1 MSPPNFMAIHPRD
14 ISTDVSWG
22 HSCSDM
28 SVWTKDCSKRDI
40 SVLWASTDEVIS
52 LFFFQWQKYMVK
64 RHKITQQ
71 KYNSTQ
77 TQNCQ
82 PAFDHFK
89 PNVPS
94 VLSCCSSRHGLPSHP
109 ASYWLLHPQTHLCTS
124 DERLVRLP
132 RGKWPD
138 FTSFWIVTEIISCCK
153 CIYGTFYTTGH
164 SVVYIHYVLYCQAY
178 ILKKG
183 CFIVPTCKTPS
194 SFYVISCVDTLM
206 LREATDAESAAPANR
221 CSSNE
226 WHRHVPRSYIAQLFY
241 I

>member
-1 MSPPNFMAIHPRD
+1 MFH
-14 ISTDVSWG
+14 
-22 HSCSDM
+22 
-28 SVWTKDCSKRDI
+28 
-40 SVLWASTDEVIS
+40 EVIVVQICQS
-52 LFFFQWQKYMVK
+52 GPKTVLKETFLSFEPARMKLFHSFFFQWQKYMVK

-138 FTSFWIVTEIISCCK
+138 FTSFWIVTEIITCSK

-178 ILKKG
+178 IL
-183 CFIVPTCKTPS
+183 
-194 SFYVISCVDTLM
+194 
-206 LREATDAESAAPANR
+206 
-221 CSSNE
+221 
-226 WHRHVPRSYIAQLFY
+226 
-241 I
+241 